1 MKTVNLLLSAKEM
14 RPLEQPG
21 SYFQALSLIH
31 EAVKFLLIPGDE
43 EALNIWVNF
52 IQRGWL
58 WQICGMEAVQAVD
71 GYKCVLHLHTCTAAL
86 SNSDVFQ
93 IDWNYK

>member
-14 RPLEQPG
+14 RPLKEPG

-43 EALNIWVNF
+43 KALNTLVKF

-58 WQICGMEAVQAVD
+58 
-71 GYKCVLHLHTCTAAL
+71 
-86 SNSDVFQ
+86 
-93 IDWNYK
+93 

>member
-14 RPLEQPG
+14 RPLKEPG

-43 EALNIWVNF
+43 KALNTLVKF

-58 WQICGMEAVQAVD
+58 WQICGMESVQAVD

>member
-14 RPLEQPG
+14 RPLKEPG

-43 EALNIWVNF
+43 KALNTLVKF

-58 WQICGMEAVQAVD
+58 WQNCGMESVQAVD